1 MLSPQ
6 QLDRIGAAA
15 VTAFDPLVEA
25 IAQDLAR
32 RIVRADFT
40 LTSTAAW
47 QLERARVLGVSE
59 EDLLRRIQAIY
70 PDAEAKIARV
80 FTEAINKANEQ
91 DAGLYAKA
99 GLTQPTVQSSPQLQ
113 ALVLSGWERTAGT
126 LRNLTQTRAIGPN
139 SLLSATVQD
148 QLARAL
154 DLAHMQVTSGTFSYD
169 QALRQAINTLADA
182 GVGAIT
188 YPSGHRD
195 SLETV
200 VRRAVLTGVNQTSGS
215 IGLHNAQTLGTDLME
230 ITAHPGARPSH
241 AEWQG
246 KLVSLSGRRGYLS
259 TADIGYG
266 TVTGFQGANCR
277 HNWYPFFE
285 GASEPNW
292 SAKKLAFYENQKV
305 KYNGKTLSY
314 YDATQAQRALER
326 RIRRYKTRYVMQQQ
340 AGQSATDEAT
350 RAACEAAQQAAAR
363 RLAASRERL
372 ADFLQQTGL
381 AKQQIRETVPGFGRS
396 QAASAAA
403 AVRNG

>member
-15 VTAFDPLVEA
+15 VAAFDPLIEA
-25 IAQDLAR
+25 IVQDVAR
-32 RIVRADFT
+32 RIAGADFT
-40 LTSTAAW
+40 ITDTARW
-47 QLERARVLGVSE
+47 QIERARVLGVSE
-59 EDLLRRIQAIY
+59 AELMRRIQALY
-70 PDAEAKIARV
+70 PTAEAEIAQV
-80 FTEAINKANEQ
+80 FTEAINTANAQ

-99 GLTQPTVQSSPQLQ
+99 GLTQPTVSGSPQLQ
-113 ALVLSGWERTAGT
+113 ALIVSGWERTSGT
-126 LRNLTQTRAIGPN
+126 LRNLTQTRTIGAN
-139 SLLSATVQD
+139 SLLSATIQG
-148 QLARAL
+148 QLEAAL
-154 DLAHMQVTSGTFSYD
+154 DLAHMQVTSGAFSYD
-169 QALRQAINTLADA
+169 QAIRQAINNLADA

-195 SLETV
+195 SLEV
-200 VRRAVLTGVNQTSGS
+200 AVRRAVLTGVNQTSGS
-215 IGLHNAQTLGTDLME
+215 IGLHNARTLGTDLME

-241 AEWQG
+241 AAWQG

-266 TVTGFQGANCR
+266 SVTGFQGANCR

-292 SAKKLAFYENQKV
+292 SAKKLAFYENQKLT
-305 KYNGKTLSY
+305 YNGKTMSY

-326 RIRRYKTRYVMQQQ
+326 RVRRYKTRYVMQQQ
-340 AGQSATDEAT
+340 AGQNATDEAA
-350 RAACEAAQQAAAR
+350 RAACEAAQRAAAQRLAAAR
-363 RLAASRERL
+363 EQL

-381 AKQQIRETVPGFGRS
+381 AKQQLRETVPGFGRS

-403 AVRNG
+403 AARK

>member
-1 MLSPQ
+1 MPVSVVPFML
-6 QLDRIGAAA
+6 A
-15 VTAFDPLVEA
+15 
-25 IAQDLAR
+25 
-32 RIVRADFT
+32 
-40 LTSTAAW
+40 
-47 QLERARVLGVSE
+47 
-59 EDLLRRIQAIY
+59 
-70 PDAEAKIARV
+70 
-80 FTEAINKANEQ
+80 
-91 DAGLYAKA
+91 AKA